1 MILYFYFTTFGP
13 QILSDMEPKKADK
26 VNLEKRSTIFFEI
39 GLVIAISLILI
50 AFEWTSSGFKKNEYD
65 TNQAEQAEQE
75 IIPITRQEKPKPKP
89 PEPPKVTEI
98 LQIVKNDVNL
108 EDELQL
114 NDLEADINTEVK
126 EIDYEI
132 ADESDDGGD
141 AEIFFIVEDMPSFQG
156 KGVDAFRA
164 WVAQRLKYP
173 EIAAENGISGRV
185 YVQFVVE
192 PNGVVDNVKVV
203 RGVDPALD
211 AEAIRVVKS
220 SPKWKPGKQRG
231 KAVRVAYTI
240 PIVFVL
246 Q

>member
-1 MILYFYFTTFGP
+1 MEKKK
-13 QILSDMEPKKADK
+13 SDNVD
-26 VNLEKRSTIFFEI
+26 LEKSSSIFFEI
-39 GLVIAISLILI
+39 GLIVALALVLIS
-50 AFEWTSSGFKKNEYD
+50 FEWTSTGFKKNKYE

-75 IIPITRQEKPKPKP
+75 IIPITRQDKPKPKP

-98 LQIVKNDVNL
+98 LQIVNNDVNL
-108 EDELQL
+108 QDELQL
-114 NDLEADINTEVK
+114 QDLEADVNTEVK
-126 EIDYEI
+126 QINYDVEEEDN
-132 ADESDDGGD
+132 SGD
-141 AEIFFIVEDMPSFQG
+141 QIFFIVEDMPSFQG

-164 WVAQRLKYP
+164 WVSKRLKYP

-220 SPKWKPGKQRG
+220 SPKWAPGKQRG

>member
-1 MILYFYFTTFGP
+1 
-13 QILSDMEPKKADK
+13 MELKKADK
-26 VNLEKRSTIFFEI
+26 VNLEKRSSIFFEI

-50 AFEWTSSGFKKNEYD
+50 AFEWTSSGFKTNEYQS
-65 TNQAEQAEQE
+65 NQSDQAEQE

-98 LQIVKNDVNL
+98 LNIVNNDVNL
-108 EDELQL
+108 KDELQL
-114 NDLEADINTEVK
+114 EDLEANINTEVQ
-126 EIDYEI
+126 EINYEVD
-132 ADESDDGGD
+132 DEEDNSG
-141 AEIFFIVEDMPSFQG
+141 EQIFFIVEDMPSFQG
-156 KGVDAFRA
+156 KGVDAFRQ

-173 EIAAENGISGRV
+173 EIAAENGISGKV
-185 YVQFVVE
+185 FIQFVVE
-192 PNGVVDNVKVV
+192 PNGVVDNVKVI

-211 AEAIRVVKS
+211 AEAVRVVKS